1 MSIKDL
7 LSRLD
12 DFFDLS
18 RKKQK
23 KKADKLAKIICLLE
37 EKKAELKK
45 TVKQEAKSGNRRK
58 KIDSLCKEFKVLAR
72 MIKKAKKQQRS
83 LLVD

>member
-45 TVKQEAKSGNRRK
+45 AVKQETKSGNRRK
-58 KIDSLCKEFKVLAR
+58 KIDNLCKEFKVLAR